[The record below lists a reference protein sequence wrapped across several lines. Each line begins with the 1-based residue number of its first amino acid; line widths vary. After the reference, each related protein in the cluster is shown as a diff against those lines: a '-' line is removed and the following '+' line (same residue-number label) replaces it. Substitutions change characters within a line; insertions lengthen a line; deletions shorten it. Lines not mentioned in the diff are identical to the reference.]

1 MSGTDLFVYVG
12 AGAGWAFL
20 IGAATRFLRER
31 AMRSEMRRADAIA
44 DPIVRQVLMEAMDH
58 IALGGPSLRARYAER
73 AAQMAIED
81 LALVDRYAF
90 ARVARRDLVA
100 SRLEE
105 VRAWR
110 AVRRRQPLRRL
121 DAFVRSAVR
130 G

>member
-1 MSGTDLFVYVG
+1 MTPAELFLCGG
-12 AGAGWAFL
+12 AAAGWAFL

-31 AMRSEMRRADAIA
+31 AMRSEMRRAGAIA
-44 DPIVRQVLMEAMDH
+44 DPIIRQVLREAMDH
-58 IALGGPSLRARYAER
+58 IELGGPSLRARYAER
-73 AAQMAIED
+73 AAQMAVED

-90 ARVARRDLVA
+90 GGVARPDLVA